1 MCCGHD
7 VENCGPEWF
16 DSALTAMISTT
27 SAWNHSNF
35 AVRDPVSELAML
47 DGACATFSHMFLGTK
62 VDGHSTFPTPKTRLG
77 TNRRSSARNPE
88 AGFFL
93 AAVHFR
99 CLTDSRIRVG
109 NYR

>member
-16 DSALTAMISTT
+16 QSALTATISTT

-62 VDGHSTFPTPKTRLG
+62 VDGHSIFPNPK
-77 TNRRSSARNPE
+77 NQ
-88 AGFFL
+88 
-93 AAVHFR
+93 
-99 CLTDSRIRVG
+99 VG
-109 NYR
+109 DE